1 MQKNFFHI
9 IQILYTRLKQLLA
22 EKLQLEDEV
31 SRLESEL
38 TLLQSRINN
47 LEGQKNKTSRN
58 SSKPPSSD
66 KGRKKRKKVKNS
78 RTKSGKKTG
87 AQPANDGKTL
97 LQVAAPDHT
106 VLHEVAYCECGA
118 DLQEKEIEK
127 VEKRQ
132 VFDLPELKLEVTE
145 HQVEV
150 KMCDVCG
157 KLVKGKFPSE
167 VTGIVQYGTKIKGAI
182 LDLSTQHFLS
192 YERIQIFFGD
202 WFGKRISGHLVNTSL
217 QQGHHILNGAY
228 RQKIVSVLL
237 KQKILHSDETGLY
250 FGGSRKWL
258 HVISTSKLTLY
269 HPYESRGRL
278 AIEDM
283 GVLSHYKGRI
293 IHDNYTSYPTYKNC
307 KHGLCNAHHL
317 RELLFFEEEQQAT
330 WAYQLGV
337 FLCSSKN
344 HVDWCK
350 QQGQTCLNPQDLT
363 AYQLRYNEIL
373 QLGYE
378 SLPPDP
384 PAKSKKGRR
393 PKHPQHNF
401 LNRFMDKKEEVLAFI
416 YDFDVPFDN
425 NQAERDL
432 RMVKAK
438 QKISGCFRTI
448 KGAQA
453 FASIRG
459 YISTAKKNGIAVLEA
474 LEKLMKSEPVMPF

>member
-9 IQILYTRLKQLLA
+9 IQVLYTQLKQLLA

-31 SRLESEL
+31 TRLESEL
-38 TLLQSRINN
+38 ALLQSRINN

-78 RTKSGKKTG
+78 RKKSGKKTG
-87 AQPANDGKTL
+87 AQPANEGKTL
-97 LQVAAPDHT
+97 LQVTEPDHK
-106 VLHEVAYCECGA
+106 VVHEVLYCECGA
-118 DLQEKEIEK
+118 DLREKEVEK

-145 HQVEV
+145 HQAEV
-150 KMCDVCG
+150 KKCDICG
-157 KLVKGKFPSE
+157 KVIKGKFPPQ
-167 VTGIVQYGTKIKGAI
+167 VRGIAQYGTKIKGAI

-192 YERIQIFFGD
+192 YERIQTFFGD
-202 WFGKRISGHLVNTSL
+202 WFNQRISGHLINTSL
-217 QQGHHILNGAY
+217 QQGHHLLNGDY
-228 RQKIVSVLL
+228 RQKMVSALL

-250 FGGSRKWL
+250 FDGSRKWL
-258 HVISTSKLTLY
+258 HVVSTPKLTLY
-269 HPYESRGRL
+269 HPHASRGRA

-283 GVLSHYKGRI
+283 GILRDYQGRV
-293 IHDNYTSYPTYKNC
+293 IHDNYTSYPTYENC
-307 KHGLCNAHHL
+307 EHGLCNAHHI
-317 RELLFFEEEQQAT
+317 RELLFFEEEQQAI
-330 WAYQLGV
+330 WAYHLGI
-337 FLCSSKN
+337 FLCSCKN

-350 QQGQTCLNPQDLT
+350 QQQQTCLTTQDLA
-363 AYQLRYNEIL
+363 AYQLRYNQIL

-378 SLPPDP
+378 TLPPDP

-401 LNRFMDKKEEVLAFI
+401 LNRFMDKKEQILAFI

-459 YISTAKKNGIAVLEA
+459 YISTAKKNGIAVLDA
-474 LEKLMKSEPVMPF
+474 LEKLMKGEPIMPF